1 MKGRTDM
8 RKLALFGAAAFLS
21 IGCAY
26 AEDTTVIKRDSAPGI
41 GVTVGAPA
49 VEHRTTVVAPARPC
63 EHTTVH
69 KENEMGDSKTV
80 KKTEC

>member
-1 MKGRTDM
+1 M
-8 RKLALFGAAAFLS
+8 RKLALFGAAALLS
-21 IGCAY
+21 VGCAY
-26 AEDTTVIKRDSAPGI
+26 AEDTTVIHKDAGPAV
-41 GVTVGAPA
+41 GVTVGAPP

-69 KENEMGDSKTV
+69 KENEVGDSKTV

>member
-1 MKGRTDM
+1 MP
-8 RKLALFGAAAFLS
+8 KLALFGAAVLLS
-21 IGCAY
+21 VGCAY
-26 AEDTTVIKRDSAPGI
+26 AEDTTVIHKDAGPGV
-41 GVTVGAPA
+41 GVVVGAPP

-69 KENEMGDSKTV
+69 KENEVGDSKTV